1 MRSAFRSV
9 PSAVAVV
16 MAGALAAC
24 SSDATSTDPSPS
36 PGPALAVATTGN
48 GAPSG
53 EHYNL
58 NIIAVSHP
66 KSGDL
71 TGGGNVIF
79 VNLGTKTTAVTTK
92 IMLDQSAVAG
102 VFAVVD
108 KDGTDGEARFLA
120 PGARPATPW
129 ARALGKPYGEG
140 TLTTCA
146 TDVTGV
152 PAIRAGDIC
161 LSLSEVFVRGTG
173 KSSFRNVT
181 SNLTTISLDPVL
193 DAAAVDA
200 CGGTTVNLFDGCLEG
215 YFWKYDNNGLK
226 LLQLRFYPGGVLVR
240 ASGRPAPADLSA
252 AARSQ
257 RSSVILSRPAS
268 SSRAEARDLAG
279 RARTPGLGSAS
290 LGMTNRCDGRPQC
303 VVASPDFGTGRSS
316 RSWKSKLKSTA
327 GEAGTIRTRSID
339 AVRRSARR

>member
-36 PGPALAVATTGN
+36 PSPALATASTGN

-53 EHYNL
+53 AHYNL
-58 NIIAVSHP
+58 NIIAVP
-66 KSGDL
+66 RTKNGDL
-71 TGGGNVIF
+71 TGEGNVIF
-79 VNLGTKTTAVTTK
+79 VGLGTKTAAVTTK
-92 IMLDQSAVAG
+92 ILLEQSASAG

-108 KDGTDGEARFLA
+108 KDGTDGEAKFSLPA
-120 PGARPATPW
+120 PGGYTVW

-146 TDVTGV
+146 TDVTGA
-152 PAIRAGDIC
+152 PAAGDIC
-161 LSLSEVFVRGTG
+161 SALHEVFVRGTG

-200 CGGTTVNLFDGCLEG
+200 CGGTTVSLFDGCLEG
-215 YFWKYDNNGLK
+215 YFWQYDNNGLK
-226 LLQLRFYPGGVLVR
+226 LLQLRFYPAVL
-240 ASGRPAPADLSA
+240 
-252 AARSQ
+252 
-257 RSSVILSRPAS
+257 
-268 SSRAEARDLAG
+268 
-279 RARTPGLGSAS
+279 
-290 LGMTNRCDGRPQC
+290 
-303 VVASPDFGTGRSS
+303 
-316 RSWKSKLKSTA
+316 
-327 GEAGTIRTRSID
+327 
-339 AVRRSARR
+339 

>member
-1 MRSAFRSV
+1 MHSAFRSV
-9 PSAVAVV
+9 PSAVAVLV
-16 MAGALAAC
+16 AGTLAAC
-24 SSDATSTDPSPS
+24 SPDATNPDPSPS
-36 PGPALAVATTGN
+36 QGPALAIASTGN

-92 IMLDQSAVAG
+92 ILLEQSASAG
-102 VFAVVD
+102 VFAVLD
-108 KDGTDGEARFLA
+108 KDGTDGEAKFSLPA
-120 PGARPATPW
+120 PGGYTVW

-146 TDVTGV
+146 TDVTGA
-152 PAIRAGDIC
+152 PAAGDIC
-161 LSLSEVFVRGTG
+161 SALHEVFVRGTG

-200 CGGTTVNLFDGCLEG
+200 CGGTTVSLFDGCLEG
-215 YFWKYDNNGLK
+215 YFWQYDNNGLK
-226 LLQLRFYPGGVLVR
+226 LLQLRFYP
-240 ASGRPAPADLSA
+240 A
-252 AARSQ
+252 A
-257 RSSVILSRPAS
+257 L
-268 SSRAEARDLAG
+268 
-279 RARTPGLGSAS
+279 
-290 LGMTNRCDGRPQC
+290 
-303 VVASPDFGTGRSS
+303 
-316 RSWKSKLKSTA
+316 
-327 GEAGTIRTRSID
+327 
-339 AVRRSARR
+339 